1 MLSAVVVLLAV
12 GLVVNYWPQPPPG
25 PVPGN
30 GPVAAADEPWVVA
43 IADVRHP
50 DVPSG
55 KSCVGTLVA
64 PNAVVTAA
72 HCVTM
77 RNPAE
82 LSVVGGRT
90 DLRTGEGRT
99 VAVADVWTVPGY
111 PSSDRPLDGV
121 TRPLDGPPDLGLLL
135 LADALPYRTLPMAGP
150 ERADPPGGTVA
161 RLTGWRVSVADEPV
175 LWQSPTTIRDDARC
189 RDVAAGATRWFP
201 VPVLHGYRFARDA
214 YLCAGESDRPVPSRP
229 SDSGAPLVVD
239 GHLVGVNAWG
249 PAEDPQA
256 AQFYARVGTWSGEIG
271 QRIAGA
277 GNSGRL
283 PR

>member
-1 MLSAVVVLLAV
+1 MPAAVVVLLAG
-12 GLVVNYWPQPPPG
+12 GLVANYWPQPPPA

-43 IADVRHP
+43 IADVRHA

-64 PNAVVTAA
+64 PDAVVTAA
-72 HCVTM
+72 HCVA
-77 RNPAE
+77 RREPSA
-82 LSVVGGRT
+82 LSVVAGRT
-90 DLRTGEGRT
+90 DLRTGDGRT
-99 VAVADVWTVPGY
+99 VAVADIWTAPGY
-111 PSSDRPLDGV
+111 PSHDAPLDGL
-121 TRPLDGPPDLGLLL
+121 TRPLDGPPDIGVLL

-150 ERADPPGGTVA
+150 ARAAPPGGTVA

-175 LWQSPTTIRDDARC
+175 LWQSPTTVRDDARC
-189 RDVAAGATRWFP
+189 RDVAAGARHWFP
-201 VPVLHGYRFARDA
+201 VPVLHGYRYDPAA
-214 YLCAGESDRPVPSRP
+214 YLCAGGGDRSVPARP

-249 PAEDPQA
+249 PATDPLA
-256 AQFYARVGTWSGEIG
+256 AQFYSRVGTWSGEIA
-271 QRIAGA
+271 RLVAEAGD
-277 GNSGRL
+277 SGHL